1 MPGHAEDSVSILYSG
16 FIWPKPC
23 CKVPDKSPYT
33 VVHGRRVKV
42 CAIPPIICSMCC
54 LYQLEF
60 FIDAVAVSLP
70 EADRSI
76 MRHSTHHEK
85 GGFLAEKRPLSYF
98 ILSEIENF
106 QSSLYYIGFHF
117 EERVAVIK

>member
-1 MPGHAEDSVSILYSG
+1 MLKTQYLFCIQVSYG
-16 FIWPKPC
+16 P
-23 CKVPDKSPYT
+23 SPAAKCLT
-33 VVHGRRVKV
+33 NHHTLSCMAGVLR
-42 CAIPPIICSMCC
+42 CAPFPPIICSMCC

-106 QSSLYYIGFHF
+106 QSSLYSIGFHF